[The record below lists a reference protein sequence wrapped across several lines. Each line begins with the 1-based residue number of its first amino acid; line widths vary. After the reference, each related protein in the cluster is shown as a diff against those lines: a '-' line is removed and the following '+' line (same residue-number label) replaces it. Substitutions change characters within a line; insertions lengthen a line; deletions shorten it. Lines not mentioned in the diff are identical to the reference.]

1 MKQLLAFGLLVLIGY
16 TLQYTLKSLSLQV
29 YQKIQKITLF
39 LLLALILLQFWLNGF
54 VLSNLSLIALGVV
67 LTVLPAVFMLLL
79 PKDFKLRSY
88 LLAYSTYGGGNRGVL
103 AISLLAPTLLSDFL
117 IMDLG
122 IFLSLI
128 VLFPMV
134 VQRFERVKV
143 SGGWARLAKMKS
155 VLLPIF
161 LITLGSALHRQ
172 GWGLPVPEMV
182 FPWVKT
188 LLFVLVS
195 LSLGLSLNFDG
206 YSLRQDVPRIL
217 IARALAMWL
226 PLTALCYVLLPAAQ
240 FERFAPLVGIA
251 ALLPVSSFTPQF
263 VQADGLK
270 VWVSNQ
276 VVLSSMLFVV
286 LMVLAMLVV

>member
-1 MKQLLAFGLLVLIGY
+1 MNQLMWFAGLVAIGY
-16 TLQYTLKSLSLQV
+16 VLKCFLQMRATSV
-29 YQKIQKITLF
+29 YQTVQKATWF

-54 VLSNLSLIALGVV
+54 VFGNLSLIALGVA
-67 LTVLPAVFMLLL
+67 LTVLPAVWMMWL
-79 PKDFKLRSY
+79 PKGAKLKPY

-134 VQRFERVKV
+134 VQRFEHIKAN
-143 SGGWARLAKMKS
+143 GFLAHLSKMKS

-161 LITLGSALHRQ
+161 LIILGSVLHRQ
-172 GWGLPVPEMV
+172 AWLMPVPEIL

-195 LSLGLSLNFDG
+195 VSLGLSLSFDSD
-206 YSLRQDVPRIL
+206 SLRQDAPRVL
-217 IARALAMWL
+217 IARVLGMWL
-226 PLTALCYVLLPAAQ
+226 PLTALCYVLLPSAQ
-240 FERFAPLVGIA
+240 FERFAPLIGIA
-251 ALLPVSSFTPQF
+251 ALLPVSSFAPQF
-263 VQADGLK
+263 VHSDELK
-270 VWVSNQ
+270 AWLSNQ

-286 LMVLAMLVV
+286 LMVVAMCVV

>member
-16 TLQYTLKSLSLQV
+16 SLQYALQSLSLQV
-29 YQKIQKITLF
+29 YQKTQKATWF

-54 VLSNLSLIALGVV
+54 VLGNLSLIALGVA
-67 LTVLPAVFMLLL
+67 LTVLPAVWMMWL
-79 PKDFKLRSY
+79 PKGAKLKPY

-128 VLFPMV
+128 VLFPIV
-134 VQRFERVKV
+134 VQRFEHIKAN
-143 SGGWARLAKMKS
+143 GFLAHLSKMKS

-161 LITLGSALHRQ
+161 LIILGSALHRQ
-172 GWGLPVPEMV
+172 AWLMPVPETL

-195 LSLGLSLNFDG
+195 LSLGLSLSFDG
-206 YSLRQDVPRIL
+206 GSLRQDIPRVF
-217 IARALAMWL
+217 IARALGMWL
-226 PLTALCYVLLPAAQ
+226 PLTALCYALLPSAQ
-240 FERFAPLVGIA
+240 FERFAPLIGIA
-251 ALLPVSSFTPQF
+251 ALLPVSSFAPQF
-263 VQADGLK
+263 VHSDDLK
-270 VWVSNQ
+270 VFVSDQ
-276 VVLSSMLFVV
+276 VVISSMLFVV
-286 LMVLAMLVV
+286 LMVLAMCVV

>member
-1 MKQLLAFGLLVLIGY
+1 MHQLMWFSGLVAISYVLKY
-16 TLQYTLKSLSLQV
+16 LLKTRATPV
-29 YQKIQKITLF
+29 YQSVQKITWF

-54 VLSNLSLIALGVV
+54 VLSNLSLIALGVA
-67 LTVLPAVFMLLL
+67 LTVLPAVLMLLL
-79 PKDFKLRSY
+79 PKDVKLRPY

-103 AISLLAPTLLSDFL
+103 AISLLAPALLSDFL

-143 SGGWARLAKMKS
+143 SGVWARLAKMKS

-161 LITLGSALHRQ
+161 LITLGSVLHRQ
-172 GWGLPVPEMV
+172 GWGLLMPEII

-206 YSLRQDVPRIL
+206 YSLRQDVPMIL
-217 IARALAMWL
+217 MARALGMWL

-240 FERFAPLVGIA
+240 FERFSPLVGIA